1 MVLDLGSLLSQEFAR
16 AASFEEKHRR
26 GLVKVLCSQQRTAP
40 SPFHSTTPF
49 ASSSASGCRQTTFST
64 ASPRVTLWTGATQA
78 VRPPGSNGSPI
89 SSSDQRS
96 LTASIVEGSVE
107 STWSGRASRHTQ
119 RAFADDA
126 WMSSVWRA
134 DADGTQSWVVQA
146 GLLHAPINESLYTT
160 SSGWPPSRSMTTGR
174 VHRACATSVAAV
186 RW

>member
-1 MVLDLGSLLSQEFAR
+1 M
-16 AASFEEKHRR
+16 ASSRF
-26 GLVKVLCSQQRTAP
+26 LCSQQKNGTFAVPLNKTLRLVERFGVPPDHFQHGVAESDALDGRDP
-40 SPFHSTTPF
+40 S
-49 ASSSASGCRQTTFST
+49 G
-64 ASPRVTLWTGATQA
+64 VT
-78 VRPPGSNGSPI
+78 PPGSNGSPI

-107 STWSGRASRHTQ
+107 IHSVRPRFSAYSASVRGTTNG
-119 RAFADDA
+119 
-126 WMSSVWRA
+126 MSSVWRA